1 MQQVWSI
8 LSQYLYWSWLNQLK
22 NKKCKMRRNTTKE
35 LVVTLN
41 KNSNVFF
48 RIIKKMYIKAI
59 WGKWSINQ
67 LSSLSLSRYL
77 TFWRFGRL
85 SNIVH
90 HAWFEST
97 TDTIKIASDV
107 SWFLNWLISCFYNDE
122 VFIFVSFLLKST
134 KIKSHHYQCHVA
146 PGSQR
151 FEINKVFW
159 AS

>member
-1 MQQVWSI
+1 
-8 LSQYLYWSWLNQLK
+8 
-22 NKKCKMRRNTTKE
+22 
-35 LVVTLN
+35 
-41 KNSNVFF
+41 
-48 RIIKKMYIKAI
+48 MYIKAI

-107 SWFLNWLISCFYNDE
+107 SWFLNWLISCFYNVE
-122 VFIFVSFLLKST
+122 VFIFVSFLFQNLRKLNPIIINVMWHRVHNDLKS
-134 KIKSHHYQCHVA
+134 IKYFGQARHFNRNFCVIISV
-146 PGSQR
+146 SQHC
-151 FEINKVFW
+151 
-159 AS
+159 ASTIV